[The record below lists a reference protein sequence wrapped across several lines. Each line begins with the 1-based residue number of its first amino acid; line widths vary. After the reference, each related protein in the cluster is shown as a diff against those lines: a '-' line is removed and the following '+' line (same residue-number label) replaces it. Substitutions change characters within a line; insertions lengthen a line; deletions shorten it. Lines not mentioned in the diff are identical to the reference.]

1 MIFLKMDQPSYD
13 GLNTYLITKILK
25 HNNYKVA
32 ISGLGADELFGGYN
46 TFQRMKFLNSVKFF
60 YKNFI
65 FKYFV
70 NLLHKLFQQNKYI
83 FFFKLLSE
91 YNNPYQIYLLLRSK
105 KGYSF

>member
-1 MIFLKMDQPSYD
+1 MHDIILKMDQPSYD

-25 HNNYKVA
+25 QNNYKVA

-65 FKYFV
+65 FKYFL

-83 FFFKLLSE
+83 FFLNYYLSITIHIRFIF
-91 YNNPYQIYLLLRSK
+91 Y
-105 KGYSF
+105 